1 MNKLILPLLL
11 ICIITCELNAQKY
24 EAELILGYQESD
36 RRFWGD
42 DSDFVGKEGFSGTSY
57 LGFRVNRN
65 LHQSEK
71 YSLQVGLGYA
81 RETNTYSTPYDHC
94 FDNPGAP
101 CTEILLLIDNYSI
114 DLLQTSFA
122 AKYQLTRDFGLNID
136 LIPQFY
142 FHKEVSGYKGYNK
155 TSDGTFGLYTI
166 EIVPKIEYQFDR
178 FYMTLGYRLFQ
189 FKTIDNVYLYG
200 GDFLME
206 NPGYLDRAFDTY
218 NPIKFILTAG
228 IVLGKK

>member
-11 ICIITCELNAQKY
+11 ICIITCTLNAQKY
-24 EAELILGYQESD
+24 EAELILGFSESD
-36 RRFWGD
+36 KRFWGD
-42 DSDFVGKEGFSGTSY
+42 DNDFGGKEGFSGTSY
-57 LGFRVNRN
+57 LGFRINRN
-65 LHQSEK
+65 FLQSEK
-71 YSLQVGLGYA
+71 YTLQVGLGYA

-94 FDNPGAP
+94 FDNPGQP
-101 CTEILLLIDNYSI
+101 CTEILLFIDKYSI
-114 DLLQTSFA
+114 DLLQTSFT
-122 AKYQLTRDFGLNID
+122 AKYKLTRDFGLNID

-142 FHKEVSGYKGYNK
+142 FHKEVTGYGGYLK
-155 TSDGTFGLYTI
+155 TSDVAFGLYSI
-166 EIVPKIEYQFDR
+166 EIIPKIEYQFDR

-200 GDFLME
+200 YNFLME
-206 NPGYLDRAFDTY
+206 NPGYLDRTFDTY